1 MTLDCPLATPQA
13 PTPNH
18 LASSRI
24 ERGQRPLIDY
34 DLTIVGGS
42 VVGLT
47 LACMLRQSGLRVAV
61 IELQPPEI
69 GASRRQAYAL
79 SLVSARIFAGMGI
92 WSDIEPYITRFDGVR
107 LSDADHPQVVEFT
120 AQDLNTEAIYYAAEH
135 SVLMTALQKHI
146 RQADTVDY
154 LCPARLHH
162 VEYGAQAVTLQI
174 EQDDR
179 VRFVQTRLLV
189 AADGARSRIRQ
200 QADIGT
206 DGWKYWQSC
215 ITVLLQPEQSH
226 QNTAYER
233 FWPSGPF
240 AILPLPNN
248 RCQIVWTAPHAEAEA
263 MMALSPDQFMSELMQ
278 RYGNH
283 MGRVTPLSDP
293 LLFRV
298 QLMQSQQYAKP
309 RLALVGDAA
318 HCCHPVGGQGLN
330 MGIRDAA
337 ALAQV
342 LQQAQ
347 RRSEDVGSLRVLK
360 RYQRWRKLENYLI
373 LGFTDFL
380 DRCFSNRWL
389 PLVWLRR
396 RGIWALKTIPFVRSL
411 ALRIMVGLF
420 GRLPELAQQVGEGQ
434 VRRENKGE

>member
-1 MTLDCPLATPQA
+1 MTLDWPPATPK
-13 PTPNH
+13 
-18 LASSRI
+18 SSDRSV
-24 ERGQRPLIDY
+24 RTVSQSVQGQTRPIDY

-61 IELQPPEI
+61 IEVQPPEA
-69 GASRRQAYAL
+69 GASRRQVYAL

-92 WSDIEPYITRFDGVR
+92 WPEIEPQVTCFDRVR
-107 LSDADHPQVVEFT
+107 LSDADYPQVVEFA

-135 SVLMTALQKHI
+135 SVLMSVLQEQI
-146 RQADTVDY
+146 RQAETIDY
-154 LCPARLHH
+154 LCPARLNQ
-162 VEYGAQAVTLQI
+162 VEYGDQAVTLQI
-174 EQDDR
+174 EQEGN
-179 VRFVQTRLLV
+179 VRLIQTRLLV

-200 QADIGT
+200 QAGIHT

-215 ITVLLQPEQSH
+215 ITILLQPEQSH

-240 AILPLPNN
+240 AILPLPHN

-263 MMALSPDQFMSELMQ
+263 MMALEPEQFMAELTQ
-278 RYGNH
+278 RYGKQ
-283 MGRVTPLSDP
+283 MGHLTPLSDP

-298 QLMQSQQYAKP
+298 QLMQSQHYAQP

-347 RRSEDVGSLRVLK
+347 RRGEELGSLTVLN

-380 DRCFSNRWL
+380 DRCFSNHWL

-396 RGIWALKTIPFVRSL
+396 RGIGVLKTIPFLRRL
-411 ALRIMVGLF
+411 ALRVMVGLF
-420 GRLPELAQQVGEGQ
+420 GRLPELAQQRIRQ
-434 VRRENKGE
+434 

>member
-1 MTLDCPLATPQA
+1 MTLDWPPATPKSLA
-13 PTPNH
+13 PSSLVVSH
-18 LASSRI
+18 LQQ
-24 ERGQRPLIDY
+24 GQPFPIDY

-47 LACMLRQSGLRVAV
+47 LACMLSRSGLRVAV
-61 IELQPPEI
+61 IELQPPEV
-69 GASRRQAYAL
+69 GVSRRQAYAL

-92 WSDIEPYITRFDGVR
+92 WSDIEPHITRFDGVR

-135 SVLMTALQKHI
+135 SVLMTALQQHI

-154 LCPARLHH
+154 LCPARLHQ
-162 VEYGAQAVTLQI
+162 VEYGDQAVTLQI
-174 EQDDR
+174 EQDDK

-200 QADIGT
+200 QAGIDT

-248 RCQIVWTAPHAEAEA
+248 RCQIVWTAPHADAEA
-263 MMALSPDQFMSELMQ
+263 MMALSPDQFMTELMR
-278 RYGNH
+278 RYGDQ
-283 MGRVTPLSDP
+283 MGRLTALSDP

-337 ALAQV
+337 ALAQL

-347 RRSEDVGSLRVLK
+347 RRKEDLGSWRVLK

-380 DRCFSNRWL
+380 DRCFSNHWL

-396 RGIWALKTIPFVRSL
+396 RGIWALRTIPVVRRL
-411 ALRIMVGLF
+411 ALRVMVGLF
-420 GRLPELAQQVGEGQ
+420 GRLPELAQQQVGESP
-434 VRRENKGE
+434 REV

>member
-1 MTLDCPLATPQA
+1 MTLDWPPATPKSAISNSA
-13 PTPNH
+13 PPDRFAAAQVEPGR
-18 LASSRI
+18 ASVV
-24 ERGQRPLIDY
+24 DY

-42 VVGLT
+42 VVGLA
-47 LACMLRQSGLRVAV
+47 LACMLRQSGLRVAIV
-61 IELQPPEI
+61 ELQPPEV
-69 GASRRQAYAL
+69 GAGRRQAYAL

-92 WSDIEPYITRFDGVR
+92 WADIEPYVTRFDGVR
-107 LSDADHPQVVEFT
+107 LSDADYPQVVEFT

-135 SVLMTALQKHI
+135 SVLMAALQKHVQ
-146 RQADTVDY
+146 QADTVDY
-154 LCPARLHH
+154 LCPARLHQ
-162 VEYGAQAVTLQI
+162 VEYGDQAVTLQI
-174 EQDDR
+174 EQDDK
-179 VRFVQTRLLV
+179 VRFIQTRLLV

-200 QADIGT
+200 QAEIDT
-206 DGWKYWQSC
+206 NGWKYWQSC

-226 QNTAYER
+226 HNTAYER

-263 MMALSPDQFMSELMQ
+263 MMALTPDQFMAKLMQ
-278 RYGNH
+278 RYGDQ
-283 MGRVTPLSDP
+283 MGHLTPLSEP

-347 RRSEDVGSLRVLK
+347 RRGEEIGSLRVLK

-380 DRCFSNRWL
+380 DRCFSNHWL

-396 RGIWALKTIPFVRSL
+396 RGIWMLKKISFVRRL

-420 GRLPELAQQVGEGQ
+420 GRLPELAQYPAVT
-434 VRRENKGE
+434 KL

>member
-1 MTLDCPLATPQA
+1 MTLDWPPATPKSSDPSSLA
-13 PTPNH
+13 LSH
-18 LASSRI
+18 LQQ
-24 ERGQRPLIDY
+24 GQSLSIDY

-61 IELQPPEI
+61 IELQPPEV

-92 WSDIEPYITRFDGVR
+92 WADIKPHITRFDGVR

-135 SVLMTALQKHI
+135 SVLMTALQQHI
-146 RQADTVDY
+146 QRADRVDY
-154 LCPARLHH
+154 LCPARLHQ
-162 VEYGAQAVTLQI
+162 VEYGEQAVTLQI
-174 EQDDR
+174 EQAGK

-200 QADIGT
+200 QAGINT

-263 MMALSPDQFMSELMQ
+263 MMALKPEQFMSELMQ
-278 RYGNH
+278 RYGNQ
-283 MGRVTPLSDP
+283 MGRLTPLSDP

-347 RRSEDVGSLRVLK
+347 RRGEDLGSWRVLK

-396 RGIWALKTIPFVRSL
+396 QGIWVLKTSPFVRRL
-411 ALRIMVGLF
+411 ALRVMVGLF
-420 GRLPELAQQVGEGQ
+420 GRLPELAQQQVGEGSS
-434 VRRENKGE
+434 EA

>member
-1 MTLDCPLATPQA
+1 MTLDWPSATPKSSI
-13 PTPNH
+13 PSSTTPDWFA
-18 LASSRI
+18 ASQG
-24 ERGQRPLIDY
+24 EPQRATVIDY

-61 IELQPPEI
+61 IELQPPEV

-92 WSDIEPYITRFDGVR
+92 WSDIEPHITRFDGVR

-146 RQADTVDY
+146 RQADMVDY
-154 LCPARLHH
+154 LCPAHLHQ
-162 VEYGAQAVTLQI
+162 VEYDDQAVTLQI
-174 EQDDR
+174 EQDDK

-200 QADIGT
+200 QAGIDT

-263 MMALSPDQFMSELMQ
+263 MMALSPDQFMTELMQ
-278 RYGNH
+278 RYGNQ
-283 MGRVTPLSDP
+283 MGRLTPLSDP

-298 QLMQSQQYAKP
+298 QLMQSQQYMKP

-337 ALAQV
+337 ALTQI

-347 RRSEDVGSLRVLK
+347 HRGEEIGSLRVLK

-380 DRCFSNRWL
+380 DRCFSNHWL

-396 RGIWALKTIPFVRSL
+396 QGIWVLKMIPFARRL
-411 ALRIMVGLF
+411 ALRVMVGLF
-420 GRLPELAQQVGEGQ
+420 GRLPELAQ
-434 VRRENKGE
+434 RSAPRDC

>member
-1 MTLDCPLATPQA
+1 MTLDWPPATPQA
-13 PTPNH
+13 PTSDR
-18 LASSRI
+18 LASPRV
-24 ERGQRPLIDY
+24 ERGQAPLINY

-47 LACMLRQSGLRVAV
+47 LACMLHQSGLRVAV
-61 IELQPPEI
+61 IEAQPPEM

-92 WSDIEPYITRFDGVR
+92 WSDIEPYVTRFDGVR

-146 RQADTVDY
+146 QQADAVDY
-154 LCPARLHH
+154 LCPARLNQ
-162 VEYGAQAVTLQI
+162 VEYGDQAVTLQI
-174 EQDDR
+174 DQDDA
-179 VRFVQTRLLV
+179 VRLVQTRLLV

-200 QADIGT
+200 QAGIDT

-248 RCQIVWTAPHAEAEA
+248 RCQIVWTAPHAEAES
-263 MMALSPDQFMSELMQ
+263 MMTLEPEQFMAALRQ
-278 RYGNH
+278 RYGDQ
-283 MGRVTPLSDP
+283 MGHLTPLSDP

-342 LQQAQ
+342 LLQAQ
-347 RRSEDVGSLRVLK
+347 RQGEDLGSLRVLQ

-380 DRCFSNRWL
+380 DRCFSNCWL

-396 RGIWALKTIPFVRSL
+396 RGIWALKTIPVVRRL
-411 ALRIMVGLF
+411 ALRVMVGLF
-420 GRLPELAQQVGEGQ
+420 GRLPELAQ
-434 VRRENKGE
+434 RPTRHNL